1 MGVTALVMAGGKA
14 TRMAS
19 QFEKPLVEVSGKPML
34 LLVVEA
40 LKKSKNIDRIVVA
53 VSPNTP
59 KTALAARE
67 IGVEVMETRGL
78 GYEEDMKFAIKQRK
92 LRDVMVVSADLPV
105 LTPVLVDRAI
115 ESYKREMKPAL
126 SVMAPAEIVERQGA
140 KPSFVFQVRGRRMVP
155 IGINLI
161 DGTRIDEPELEETVL
176 IAEPDD
182 SILNVNTIEELKVA
196 RELKATEQRP
206 RSNER

>member
-19 QFEKPLVEVSGKPML
+19 NIEKPLAEVGGKSML

-40 LKKSKNIDRIVVA
+40 LRKSKNIDLILVA
-53 VSPNTP
+53 VSPHTP

-92 LRDVMVVSADLPV
+92 LRDVMVVSADLPL
-105 LTPVLVDRAI
+105 LTPALVDRAI

-126 SVMAPAEIVERQGA
+126 SVMALPEIVEKQGA
-140 KPSFVFQVRGRRMVP
+140 KPSFVFQVGGRRLVP

-176 IAEPDD
+176 MAELDD

-196 RELKATEQRP
+196 QELKASEQRS
-206 RSNER
+206 RSKER

>member
-14 TRMAS
+14 TRMAADV
-19 QFEKPLVEVSGKPML
+19 EKPLAEVGGKSML

-53 VSPNTP
+53 VSPHTP
-59 KTALAARE
+59 KTALATRE
-67 IGVEVMETRGL
+67 IGVEVMETPGL

-92 LRDVMVVSADLPV
+92 LRDVMVVSADLPL

-115 ESYKREMKPAL
+115 ETYKREMKPAL
-126 SVMAPAEIVERQGA
+126 SVMAPAEIVEKQGA
-140 KPSFVFQVRGRRMVP
+140 QPSFVFHVGGRRMAP

-161 DGTRIDEPELEETVL
+161 DGTRIDEPELEETTL

-196 RELKATEQRP
+196 RELKASEQKS
-206 RSNER
+206 RSKQR

>member
-1 MGVTALVMAGGKA
+1 MSVTALVMAGGKA

-19 QFEKPLVEVSGKPML
+19 ELEKPLAEVGGKPML
-34 LLVVEA
+34 MLVVEA
-40 LKKSKNIDRIVVA
+40 LRKSKDIDRIIVA
-53 VSPNTP
+53 VSPYTP
-59 KTALAARE
+59 KTALAAGG

-78 GYEEDMKFAIKQRK
+78 GYEEDMKFVIKQRK
-92 LRDVMVVSADLPV
+92 LRDVMVISADLPL

-115 ESYKREMKPAL
+115 ESYKKAMKPAL
-126 SVMAPAEIVERQGA
+126 TVMAPAEIVEKQGA
-140 KPSFVFQVRGRRMVP
+140 KPSFVFQVGGKRMVP

-161 DGTRIDEPELEETVL
+161 DGTRIDEPELEETIL

-196 RELKATEQRP
+196 RELKASEQRS
-206 RSNER
+206 RIKER

>member
-19 QFEKPLVEVSGKPML
+19 EFEKPLVEVGGKPML

-53 VSPNTP
+53 VSPHTP

-67 IGVEVMETRGL
+67 IGVEVMETQGL

-92 LRDVMVVSADLPV
+92 LRDVMVVSADLPL
-105 LTPVLVDRAI
+105 LTPALVDRAI

-126 SVMAPAEIVERQGA
+126 SVMAPAEIVEKQGA
-140 KPSFVFQVRGRRMVP
+140 KPSFVFQVGGKRLVP

-161 DGTRIDEPELEETVL
+161 DGTRIDEPELEETAL

-196 RELKATEQRP
+196 RELKASEQKS
-206 RSNER
+206 RSKER

>member
-14 TRMAS
+14 SRMAS
-19 QFEKPLVEVSGKPML
+19 DIEKPLTEVGGKPML

-53 VSPNTP
+53 VSPHTP
-59 KTALAARE
+59 KTALAARG
-67 IGVEVMETRGL
+67 IGVEVMETPGL
-78 GYEEDMKFAIKQRK
+78 GYEEDIKFAIKQRK
-92 LRDVMVVSADLPV
+92 LRDVMVVSADLPL

-126 SVMAPAEIVERQGA
+126 SVMAPAEIVEKQGA
-140 KPSFVFQVRGRRMVP
+140 KPSFVFQVGGKRMVP

-161 DGTRIDEPELEETVL
+161 DGTRIDEPELEETTL

-196 RELKATEQRP
+196 QELKASEQRS
-206 RSNER
+206 RSKER

>member
-19 QFEKPLVEVSGKPML
+19 EFEKPLVEVGGKPML

-53 VSPNTP
+53 VSPHTP
-59 KTALAARE
+59 RTTLAARE
-67 IGVEVMETRGL
+67 IGVEVMATRGL
-78 GYEEDMKFAIKQRK
+78 GYEEDMKFAIKQLK
-92 LRDVMVVSADLPV
+92 LRDVMVVSADLPL
-105 LTPVLVDRAI
+105 LTPGLVDRAI
-115 ESYKREMKPAL
+115 ESYKRGLKPAL
-126 SVMAPAEIVERQGA
+126 SVMASAEIVEKQGA
-140 KPSFVFQVRGRRMVP
+140 KPSFVFQVGGRRMVP

-161 DGTRIDEPELEETVL
+161 DGTRIDEPELEETAL

-196 RELKATEQRP
+196 RELKASEQKSRTK
-206 RSNER
+206 ER

>member
-19 QFEKPLVEVSGKPML
+19 DIEKPLTEVGGKSML

-40 LKKSKNIDRIVVA
+40 LKKSKNVDRIVVA
-53 VSPNTP
+53 VSPHTP

-67 IGVEVMETRGL
+67 IGVEVMETQGL

-92 LRDVMVVSADLPV
+92 LRDVMVVSADLPL

-115 ESYKREMKPAL
+115 ESYKKEMKPAL
-126 SVMAPAEIVERQGA
+126 SVMAPAEIVEKQGA
-140 KPSFVFQVRGRRMVP
+140 KPSFVFQAGGKRMVP

-161 DGTRIDEPELEETVL
+161 DGTRIDEPELEETIL

-196 RELKATEQRP
+196 QELKASGQRS
-206 RSNER
+206 RSKER

>member
-1 MGVTALVMAGGKA
+1 MDVTALVMAGGKA

-19 QFEKPLVEVSGKPML
+19 EFEKPLVEVGGKPML
-34 LLVVEA
+34 VLVVEA
-40 LKKSKNIDRIVVA
+40 LKKSKNIGRIVVA

-59 KTALAARE
+59 KTALVARE
-67 IGVEVMETRGL
+67 IGAEVMKTQGL

-92 LRDVMVVSADLPV
+92 LRDVMVVSADLPL
-105 LTPVLVDRAI
+105 LTPVLIDRAI
-115 ESYKREMKPAL
+115 ESYRREMKPAL
-126 SVMAPAEIVERQGA
+126 SVMAHAEIVEKQGA
-140 KPSFVFQVRGRRMVP
+140 KPSFVFQVGGTQMVP

-161 DGTRIDEPELEETVL
+161 DGTRIDEPELEETIL

-196 RELKATEQRP
+196 RELKANEQRS
-206 RSNER
+206 RSRER

>member
-19 QFEKPLVEVSGKPML
+19 DIEKPLTEVGGKPML
-34 LLVVEA
+34 ILVVEA

-53 VSPNTP
+53 VSPHTP

-67 IGVEVMETRGL
+67 IDVEVMETRGL
-78 GYEEDMKFAIKQRK
+78 GYEEDMKFAIKERK
-92 LRDVMVVSADLPV
+92 LADVMVVSADLPL
-105 LTPVLVDRAI
+105 LTPVLIDRAI

-126 SVMAPAEIVERQGA
+126 SVMAPAEIVEKQGA
-140 KPSFVFQVRGRRMVP
+140 KPSFVFQVGGKRLVP

-161 DGTRIDEPELEETVL
+161 DGTRIDESELEETAL

-196 RELKATEQRP
+196 RGLKTSEQKS
-206 RSNER
+206 RSKKR

>member
-14 TRMAS
+14 TRMVS
-19 QFEKPLVEVSGKPML
+19 DIEKPLTEVGGKPML

-53 VSPNTP
+53 VSPHTP

-92 LRDVMVVSADLPV
+92 LRDVMVISADLPL

-126 SVMAPAEIVERQGA
+126 TVMAPAEIVEKQGA
-140 KPSFVFQVRGRRMVP
+140 KPSFVFQVGGKRMVP

-161 DGTRIDEPELEETVL
+161 DGTRIDEPELEETTL
-176 IAEPDD
+176 ITEPDD

-196 RELKATEQRP
+196 QELKASEQRS
-206 RSNER
+206 RSKER

>member
-19 QFEKPLVEVSGKPML
+19 EFEKPLVQVGGKSML

-53 VSPNTP
+53 VSPHTP
-59 KTALAARE
+59 KTALATRE
-67 IGVEVMETRGL
+67 IGVEVMETPGL

-92 LRDVMVVSADLPV
+92 LRDVMVVSADLPL

-115 ESYKREMKPAL
+115 ETYKREMKPAL
-126 SVMAPAEIVERQGA
+126 SVMAPAEIVEKQGA
-140 KPSFVFQVRGRRMVP
+140 QPSFVFHVGGRRMAP

-161 DGTRIDEPELEETVL
+161 DGTRIDEPELEETTL

-196 RELKATEQRP
+196 RELKASEQKS
-206 RSNER
+206 RSKQR

>member
-1 MGVTALVMAGGKA
+1 MDLTALVMAGGKA

-19 QFEKPLVEVSGKPML
+19 EFEKPLVEVGGKPML
-34 LLVVEA
+34 VLVVEA
-40 LKKSKNIDRIVVA
+40 LKRSKNIDRIVVA
-53 VSPNTP
+53 ISPNTP
-59 KTALAARE
+59 KTGLVARE

-92 LRDVMVVSADLPV
+92 LRDVMVVSADLPL
-105 LTPVLVDRAI
+105 LTPVLIDRAV
-115 ESYKREMKPAL
+115 ESYRREMKPAL
-126 SVMAPAEIVERQGA
+126 SVMAPAEIVEKQGA
-140 KPSFVFQVRGRRMVP
+140 KPSFVFQVGGKQMVP

-161 DGTRIDEPELEETVL
+161 DGTRIDEPELEETIL

-196 RELKATEQRP
+196 RELKANEQRS
-206 RSNER
+206 RSRER

>member
-19 QFEKPLVEVSGKPML
+19 NVEKPLAEVGGKSML

-40 LKKSKNIDRIVVA
+40 LRKSKNIDRILVA
-53 VSPNTP
+53 VSPHTP

-92 LRDVMVVSADLPV
+92 LRDVLVVSADLPL
-105 LTPVLVDRAI
+105 LTPALVDRAI
-115 ESYKREMKPAL
+115 ESYRREMKPAL
-126 SVMAPAEIVERQGA
+126 SVMALPEIVEKQGA
-140 KPSFVFQVRGRRMVP
+140 KPSFVFQVGGRRLVP

-161 DGTRIDEPELEETVL
+161 DGTRIDDPELEETVL
-176 IAEPDD
+176 IAELKD
-182 SILNVNTIEELKVA
+182 SNLNVNTIEELKVA
-196 RELKATEQRP
+196 QELKASEQRS
-206 RSNER
+206 RSKER

>member
-19 QFEKPLVEVSGKPML
+19 NIEKPLAEVGGKSML

-40 LKKSKNIDRIVVA
+40 LRKSKNIDLILVA
-53 VSPNTP
+53 VSPHTP

-92 LRDVMVVSADLPV
+92 LRDVMVVSADLPL
-105 LTPVLVDRAI
+105 LTPALVDRAI

-126 SVMAPAEIVERQGA
+126 SVMALPEIVEKQGA
-140 KPSFVFQVRGRRMVP
+140 KPSFVFQVGGRRLVP

-161 DGTRIDEPELEETVL
+161 DGTRIDDPELEETVL
-176 IAEPDD
+176 IAELND

-196 RELKATEQRP
+196 QELKASEQRS
-206 RSNER
+206 RSKER

>member
-19 QFEKPLVEVSGKPML
+19 EFEKPLVEVGGKPML

-53 VSPNTP
+53 VSPHTP
-59 KTALAARE
+59 RTALAARE
-67 IGVEVMETRGL
+67 IGVEVMETQGL
-78 GYEEDMKFAIKQRK
+78 GYEEDMKFAIKQRN
-92 LRDVMVVSADLPV
+92 LHDVMVVSADLPL

-115 ESYKREMKPAL
+115 ETYKREMKPAL
-126 SVMAPAEIVERQGA
+126 SVMAPAEIVENQGA
-140 KPSFVFQVRGRRMVP
+140 KPSFVFQVGGRRMVP

-161 DGTRIDEPELEETVL
+161 DGTRIDEPELEETTL

-196 RELKATEQRP
+196 QELKA
-206 RSNER
+206 NE

>member
-1 MGVTALVMAGGKA
+1 MAGGKA
-14 TRMAS
+14 TRMVS
-19 QFEKPLVEVSGKPML
+19 EFEKPMVEVGGKPML

-40 LKKSKNIDRIVVA
+40 LKKSNGIDRIVVA
-53 VSPNTP
+53 VSPHTP

-67 IGVEVMETRGL
+67 IGAEVMETQGF

-92 LRDVMVVSADLPV
+92 LRDVIVVSADLPL
-105 LTPVLVDRAI
+105 LTPALVDRAI

-126 SVMAPAEIVERQGA
+126 SVMAPAEIVEKQGA
-140 KPSFVFQVRGRRMVP
+140 KPSFVFQVGGKRLVP

-161 DGTRIDEPELEETVL
+161 DGTRIDEPQLEETVL

-196 RELKATEQRP
+196 RELKASEQKS
-206 RSNER
+206 RSKER

>member
-19 QFEKPLVEVSGKPML
+19 DIEKPLTEVGGKPML
-34 LLVVEA
+34 ILVVEA

-53 VSPNTP
+53 VSPHTP
-59 KTALAARE
+59 RTALAARE

-78 GYEEDMKFAIKQRK
+78 GYEEDMKFAIKARK
-92 LRDVMVVSADLPV
+92 LRDVMVVSADLP
-105 LTPVLVDRAI
+105 LLNPVLVDRAI

-126 SVMAPAEIVERQGA
+126 SVMAPAEIVEKQGA
-140 KPSFVFQVRGRRMVP
+140 KPSFVFQVGGRRMVP

-196 RELKATEQRP
+196 QELKASEQRS
-206 RSNER
+206 RSKER